1 MKDNIL
7 TSYSEDGSQDETK
20 DRLYRIRH
28 SLAHVLA
35 QAVLE
40 IRPNARLAFG
50 PPINTGCYYDFDLDV
65 PISSEDFSEIE
76 KRMRRIIGEKQT
88 FLSSE
93 RSIDDAIEY
102 LDSKGAIFKAE
113 YARELKER
121 GENSIGFYLN
131 GPFEDMCAG
140 PHVVDTGEIPTQA
153 FCLDSVAGAYW
164 RGDEKNPQLT
174 RIYCLAFESKALL
187 EDYLTRR
194 KLAEE
199 RDHRKLG
206 RELELFMFA
215 DEVGPG
221 LPLWLPYGTVLRD
234 ELEKFA
240 REVEHKAGYQR
251 VSTPVMAKESLY
263 LTSGH
268 LPYYADSLY
277 PPMQLE
283 GECKYYLRG
292 MNCPH
297 HHLIFKH
304 RPRSYRELPL
314 RLAEYGNVYRYEAS
328 GTLAGLLRVRGMCM
342 NDAHIYCTPTQL
354 HDELKATFEMALSYY
369 KQLKFGRIRVR
380 LSTHDPKNTDKFIHN
395 PELWEYSERIALEVI
410 KDVGL
415 DYFIGEGEAAF
426 YGPKIDF
433 QATTL
438 LGREETLS
446 TTQLDFGQAIN
457 FDLKYVGDDGK
468 DHPVYVV
475 HRAPLS
481 THERFI
487 AFLIEHFG
495 GAFPTWLA
503 PLQVRIVPVA
513 AECVEYAQSIEAE
526 LRESLFRITTDLSTN
541 SFNKKIRE
549 AVTQKVPN
557 ILIIGKNERDNNT
570 ITLRRYGVKEQSV
583 MTRAE
588 FIEYMIKI
596 RAERIMDCAGITCN
610 EG

>member
-1 MKDNIL
+1 MNDAM
-7 TSYSEDGSQDETK
+7 TPPDDAAAA
-20 DRLYRIRH
+20 RLYCIRH

-35 QAVLE
+35 QAVLQL
-40 IRPNARLAFG
+40 RPRAKLAFG
-50 PPINTGCYYDFDLDV
+50 PPISTGCYYDFDLES
-65 PISSEDFSEIE
+65 PLSSDDFSDIE
-76 KRMRRIIGEKQT
+76 KRMRRIIR
-88 FLSSE
+88 E
-93 RSIDDAIEY
+93 RQLFVGSQKPVDEAIAHLHE
-102 LDSKGAIFKAE
+102 LGATYKAE
-113 YARELKER
+113 YAEELKTR
-121 GENSIGFYLN
+121 GETSIGFYVN

-140 PHVVDTGEIPTQA
+140 PHLNNTGEIPEDCFA
-153 FCLDSVAGAYW
+153 IDSVAGAYW
-164 RGDEKNPQLT
+164 RGDEHNPQLS
-174 RIYCLAFESKALL
+174 RIYVLAFESKEQLA
-187 EDYLTRR
+187 DYRARR

-221 LPLWLPYGTVLRD
+221 LPLWLPHGTVLRD
-234 ELEKFA
+234 ELEAFA
-240 REVEHKAGYQR
+240 REVEHRAGYQR
-251 VSTPVMAKESLY
+251 VSTPIMAKENLY

-283 GECKYYLRG
+283 GEEKYYLRG

-297 HHLIFKH
+297 HHLIFRH

-342 NDAHIYCTPTQL
+342 NDAHIYCTPEQL
-354 HDELKATFEMALSYY
+354 HSELKATFEMALSYY
-369 KQLKFGRIRVR
+369 RHLQFGRIRVR
-380 LSTHDPKNTDKFIHN
+380 LSTHDPKNTAKFIDN
-395 PELWEYSERIALEVI
+395 PELWAYSEQVALDVI

-415 DYFIGEGEAAF
+415 DYFVGEGEAAF

-457 FDLKYVGDDGK
+457 FDLKYIGDDGK
-468 DHPVYVV
+468 EHPVYVV

-487 AFLIEHFG
+487 AFLTEHLG

-503 PLQVRIVPVA
+503 PEQVRLIPVA
-513 AECVEYAQSIEAE
+513 TECIEYAEQIERD
-526 LRESLFRITTDLSTN
+526 LREKLFRVTTDLSAN

-549 AVTQKVPN
+549 AVTHKIPN
-557 ILIIGKNERDNNT
+557 MLIIGKNERDSDT
-570 ITLRRYGVKEQSV
+570 VTLRRYSVKEQRV
-583 MTRAE
+583 MGRQE
-588 FIEYMIKI
+588 FIEYVVNL
-596 RAERIMDCAGITCN
+596 RSNRVMDCFA
-610 EG
+610 E

>member
-1 MKDNIL
+1 
-7 TSYSEDGSQDETK
+7 
-20 DRLYRIRH
+20 
-28 SLAHVLA
+28 
-35 QAVLE
+35 
-40 IRPNARLAFG
+40 
-50 PPINTGCYYDFDLDV
+50 
-65 PISSEDFSEIE
+65 
-76 KRMRRIIGEKQT
+76 
-88 FLSSE
+88 
-93 RSIDDAIEY
+93 
-102 LDSKGAIFKAE
+102 
-113 YARELKER
+113 
-121 GENSIGFYLN
+121 
-131 GPFEDMCAG
+131 MCAG
-140 PHVVDTGEIPTQA
+140 PHLNNTGEIPEDCFA
-153 FCLDSVAGAYW
+153 IDSVAGAYW
-164 RGDEKNPQLT
+164 RGDEHNPQLS
-174 RIYCLAFESKALL
+174 RIYVLAFESKEQLA
-187 EDYLTRR
+187 DYRARR

-221 LPLWLPYGTVLRD
+221 LPLWLPHGTVLRD
-234 ELEKFA
+234 ELEAFA
-240 REVEHKAGYQR
+240 REVEHRAGYQR
-251 VSTPVMAKESLY
+251 VSTPIMAKENLY

-283 GECKYYLRG
+283 GEEKYYLRG

-297 HHLIFKH
+297 HHLIFRH

-342 NDAHIYCTPTQL
+342 NDAHIYCTPEQL
-354 HDELKATFEMALSYY
+354 HSELKATFEMALSYY
-369 KQLKFGRIRVR
+369 RHLQFGRIRVR
-380 LSTHDPKNTDKFIHN
+380 LSTHDPKNTAKFIDN
-395 PELWEYSERIALEVI
+395 PELWAYSEQVALDVI

-415 DYFIGEGEAAF
+415 DYFVGEGEAAF

-457 FDLKYVGDDGK
+457 FDLKYIGDDGK
-468 DHPVYVV
+468 EHPVYVV

-487 AFLIEHFG
+487 AFLTEHLG

-503 PLQVRIVPVA
+503 PEQVRLIPVA
-513 AECVEYAQSIEAE
+513 TECIEYAEQIERD
-526 LRESLFRITTDLSTN
+526 LRDKLFRVTTDLSAN

-549 AVTQKVPN
+549 AVTHKIPN
-557 ILIIGKNERDNNT
+557 ILIIGKNERDGDT
-570 ITLRRYGVKEQSV
+570 VTLRRYAVKEQRV
-583 MTRAE
+583 MGRQE
-588 FIEYMIKI
+588 FIEYVVNM
-596 RAERIMDCAGITCN
+596 RSNRVMDCFG
-610 EG
+610 E

>member
-1 MKDNIL
+1 MHDV
-7 TSYSEDGSQDETK
+7 SMPPEDEAAA
-20 DRLYRIRH
+20 RLYRIRH

-40 IRPNARLAFG
+40 IRPRARLAFG
-50 PPINTGCYYDFDLDV
+50 PPISTGCYYDFDLDA
-65 PISSEDFSEIE
+65 PISSDDFREIE
-76 KRMRRIIGEKQT
+76 KRMRRIIREKQS
-88 FLSSE
+88 FYGSE
-93 RSIDDAIEY
+93 RPVEEAITY
-102 LDSKGAIFKAE
+102 LKAQGATYKAE
-113 YARELKER
+113 YAQELKDR
-121 GENSIGFYLN
+121 GETSIGFYVN

-140 PHVVDTGEIPTQA
+140 PHVPDTSEIPA
-153 FCLDSVAGAYW
+153 DGFCIDSVAGAYW
-164 RGDEKNPQLT
+164 RGDERNPQLT
-174 RIYCLAFESKALL
+174 RLYCLAFESKEQL
-187 EDYLTRR
+187 EDFLARR

-221 LPLWLPYGTVLRD
+221 LPLWLPHGTVLRD

-251 VSTPVMAKESLY
+251 VSTPIMAKENLY

-283 GECKYYLRG
+283 GESKYYLRG

-297 HHLIFKH
+297 HHLIFRH

-342 NDAHIYCTPTQL
+342 NDAHIYCTPEQL
-354 HDELKATFEMALSYY
+354 HSELKATFEMALAYY
-369 KQLKFGRIRVR
+369 RHLQFGRIRVR
-380 LSTHDPKNTDKFIHN
+380 LSTHDPKNTAKFIDN
-395 PELWEYSERIALEVI
+395 PELWAYSERVALEVI

-415 DYFIGEGEAAF
+415 DYFVGEGEAAF

-457 FDLKYVGDDGK
+457 FDLKYIGDDGK
-468 DHPVYVV
+468 EHPVYVV

-487 AFLIEHFG
+487 AFLIEHLG

-503 PLQVRIVPVA
+503 PEQVRLIPVG
-513 AECVEYAQSIEAE
+513 AECVEYAEQIERE
-526 LRESLFRITTDLSTN
+526 LRDNLFRVTTDLSAN

-549 AVTQKVPN
+549 AVTHKIPN
-557 ILIIGKNERDNNT
+557 MLIIGKNERDGDT
-570 ITLRRYGVKEQSV
+570 VTLRRYAVKEQRV
-583 MTRAE
+583 MGRQE
-588 FIEYMIKI
+588 FIDYVVNL
-596 RAERIMDCAGITCN
+596 RNERVMDCFA
-610 EG
+610 